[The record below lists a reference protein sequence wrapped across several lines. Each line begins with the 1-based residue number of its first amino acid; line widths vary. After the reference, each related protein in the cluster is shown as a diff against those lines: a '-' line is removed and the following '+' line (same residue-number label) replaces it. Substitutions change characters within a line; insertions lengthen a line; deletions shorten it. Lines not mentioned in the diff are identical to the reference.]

1 MNYAEAVDFLYNL
14 EHGSIKL
21 GLERIEAAM
30 DALGSPHRRF
40 RSVHIAG
47 TNGKGSTAAFLA
59 AMAEAA
65 GFKTALH
72 TSPHLQ
78 VYGERFRISGRMM
91 SEEAIASLATELKP
105 LILECKLSFF
115 EATTALAF
123 EAFARERVDVAVI
136 EVGMGGRLD
145 ATNVLAPALAVITGI
160 DLDHVKSLGATV
172 QAIAAEKAGIVKPGT
187 PLLYGPCSEE
197 TARVFAYRCEQVGA
211 EAIAVDQRVTLED
224 STVGASGSRYR
235 YRHVDE
241 VEPITRHIRLSG
253 RHQVWNALLAEEGA
267 RLLAA
272 AGLAIDARARERGLA
287 EALWPGRFEFA
298 RAGDASGE
306 PLSSEYSAGAL
317 SARSGVR
324 SAAPIILDV
333 AHNPS
338 GGQTVVDTYRACFPD
353 GPAPVLIVGMLGDK
367 DHEAFLRSLRVLGD
381 ELLLVPLDVPR
392 AGPIE
397 DVAAAAGRSGFEPR
411 ICSDLPEALIQVR
424 CGDRP
429 AVVTGSFRT
438 IEAAM
443 HALGMAPVPL
453 LYPDAASIAAVN
465 RSVAPG
471 GDGDAGERGA
481 VDAGE
486 RGAVDVAERSAVD
499 AGERGA
505 EVGP

>member
-145 ATNVLAPALAVITGI
+145 ATNVLTPALAVITGI

-197 TARVFAYRCEQVGA
+197 VARVFAYRCEQVGA
-211 EAIAVDQRVTLED
+211 EAIAVGQRVALKD

-267 RLLAA
+267 RRLAA

-287 EALWPGRFEFA
+287 ETLWPGRFEFA
-298 RAGDASGE
+298 RVGDGSGD
-306 PLSSEYSAGAL
+306 PFSSEQSAGGPSAGERSASEQSAIERSASERSASER
-317 SARSGVR
+317 SARGGVR

-353 GPAPVLIVGMLGDK
+353 GPAPVLVVGMLGDK
-367 DHEAFLRSLRVLGD
+367 DHEAFLRSVRALGD

-397 DVAAAAGRSGFEPR
+397 DVAAWV
-411 ICSDLPEALIQVR
+411 EAYR
-424 CGDRP
+424 AR
-429 AVVTGSFRT
+429 
-438 IEAAM
+438 
-443 HALGMAPVPL
+443 
-453 LYPDAASIAAVN
+453 
-465 RSVAPG
+465 
-471 GDGDAGERGA
+471 
-481 VDAGE
+481 
-486 RGAVDVAERSAVD
+486 
-499 AGERGA
+499 
-505 EVGP
+505 